1 MYYAIDSKKH
11 VYAFTTKEARNAFV
25 WDCVTTDAYV
35 MARAEALEKM
45 RRYCINRAAHRPIE
59 EFARECKWVKDA
71 REIEVVEKY
80 ASYFE

>member
-1 MYYAIDSKKH
+1 MYYAIDSNKH

-35 MARAEALEKM
+35 IARAEAIEKM

-59 EFARECKWVKDA
+59 DFERVFMWAQDA
-71 REIEVVEKY
+71 SEIEIVDKY